1 MSTATISNNAL
12 LYVIN
17 SSMLTSVSNQS
28 VIRVLLISDIHD
40 TTDNYNALRA
50 QASFKYDLVIIPG
63 DFLNL
68 SLDQTLGE
76 LTRFIQGR

>member
-1 MSTATISNNAL
+1 
-12 LYVIN
+12 
-17 SSMLTSVSNQS
+17 MLTSVSNQS

-40 TTDNYNALRA
+40 TTDNYNALSA